1 MITIDI
7 VRVYDGY
14 REELWRK
21 LCYYFDVKQ
30 TMKRFLT
37 NLTKIVA
44 KCTIYFAHG
53 ARLYVKIRSHSLIR
67 RA

>member
-44 KCTIYFAHG
+44 KCHRFELEYGRYILHTALDYT
-53 ARLYVKIRSHSLIR
+53 
-67 RA
+67 